1 VDPDLIFLVERLLIP
16 MAGMATGIILGMG
29 LFRTVRH
36 FIDRRTAGASDD
48 LVAEFNDL
56 RARVEEL
63 EQSRTRMLELE
74 DRVDF
79 AERLLAR
86 ARESGEAPGGI

>member
-1 VDPDLIFLVERLLIP
+1 MDPDLIFVVERLLIP

-29 LFRTVRH
+29 LFRTVRY
-36 FIDRRTAGASDD
+36 FIDRRTAGASDEMA
-48 LVAEFNDL
+48 AELNDL

-63 EQSRTRMLELE
+63 EHSSARVLELE

-86 ARESGEAPGGI
+86 ARELGQVGGEG